1 MTQRPYN
8 LNPGPAILPLEVME
22 QAQKEL
28 LSFKGKGL
36 SILEISHRSKD
47 YDAINIEAQQDLK
60 DLFGLPAGYKA
71 IFLGGGASLQ
81 FGMIP
86 MNFMAGGSADYV
98 NTGEW
103 AKKAMKEAKRF
114 GVVNVAGSA
123 EDKNFSYVPALS
135 SLKLSPAAKYVHITT
150 NETISGTR
158 WNAFPETG
166 SVPLFADMSSEIGS
180 RVIDSKRFALIYAGA
195 QKNLG
200 PAGVTLVIIRE
211 DLLARCPDNIVTM
224 LNYKTHVENDSL
236 YNTPPVF
243 AIYIVGL
250 VLKWLKQQ
258 GGLQGIEAIN
268 NEKARILYEV
278 IDATGF
284 YRGTAAKSDRSTM
297 NVTFRLKT
305 EELEAKFIEESK
317 QAGFIGLKG
326 HRSVGGC
333 RASIYNAFPL
343 EGVKTLVAFMKKFES
358 ANS

>member
-1 MTQRPYN
+1 MSQRPYN
-8 LNPGPAILPLEVME
+8 LNPGPAILPLEVMK
-22 QAQKEL
+22 QAQNEL

-47 YDAINIEAQQDLK
+47 YEAVNTGAQQDIK
-60 DLFGLPAGYKA
+60 ELFGLPPGYRV

-86 MNFMAGGSADYV
+86 MNFLAGGAADYV

-114 GVVNVAGSA
+114 GTVNVAGSS
-123 EDKNFSYVPALS
+123 EDKNFSYIPPAS
-135 SLKLSPAAKYVHITT
+135 SLKLSAGAKYVHITT

-158 WNAFPETG
+158 WNYFPETG
-166 SVPLFADMSSEIGS
+166 AAPLFADMSSEIGS
-180 RVIDSKRFALIYAGA
+180 RVIDARRFALIYAGA

-200 PAGVTLVIIRE
+200 PAGVTVAIIRE
-211 DLLARCPDNIVTM
+211 DLLKKCPDNIITM
-224 LNYKTHVENDSL
+224 MNYKTHVENDSL

-243 AIYIVGL
+243 AVYILGL
-250 VLKWLKQQ
+250 TLQWLKKQ
-258 GGLQGIEAIN
+258 GGLKGIEAVN
-268 NEKARILYEV
+268 NEKARLLYEI

-305 EELEAKFIEESK
+305 EELENKFLEESK
-317 QAGFIGLKG
+317 KAGFIGLKG

-343 EGVKTLVAFMKKFES
+343 EGVKALVEFMKKFERE
-358 ANS
+358 NS